1 MVWLDFRIMQL
12 CDSVGVNY
20 LRIMRIHTA
29 AALAAIA
36 LLSACVSPKKYSEL
50 QSSFDTSV
58 QRAEA
63 LKVEAERARISASES
78 DAQKIKALAAL
89 ELAIKDTTALG
100 VESRKMQRAYR
111 DLNSNY
117 EYALQN
123 NSRLVQQ
130 NLTENKTMLERMEG
144 LAVRLAAKE
153 DSLKREQ
160 DRLTGLEEALKLRE
174 QRVAEL
180 QSLISRKDSAAAYL
194 RQRLADALL
203 GFKDRGLTV
212 SMRNGQ
218 VYVSLD
224 NRLMFASG
232 SWEVQPDG
240 SSALTELAKVLNE
253 NKDLKIAVEG
263 HTDSDEFNGKTAV
276 KDNWDLSVMRATSV
290 VKILVKQGVKP
301 QRVQAAGRG
310 EHLPVAP
317 NDYPDGKAKNRRT
330 EIIITP
336 NLGELAD
343 LIQG

>member
-1 MVWLDFRIMQL
+1 MPR
-12 CDSVGVNY
+12 CDSAGVNY
-20 LRIMRIHTA
+20 LRGMRIQVA

-50 QSSFDTSV
+50 QSSYDATV
-58 QRAEA
+58 QRAES
-63 LKVEAERARISASES
+63 LKVEAEKARVAANESE
-78 DAQKIKALAAL
+78 AQKSKALAAL
-89 ELAIKDTTALG
+89 NVAIKDTTAQG
-100 VESRKMQRAYR
+100 AEMRKLQRAYR

-117 EYALQN
+117 EYALKN
-123 NSRLVQQ
+123 NSRLVQE
-130 NLTENKTMLERMEG
+130 NLTENKAMLERMEA
-144 LAVRLAAKE
+144 LAARLAAKE

-160 DRLTGLEEALKLRE
+160 DRLIGLEIALQQRE

-180 QSLISRKDSAAAYL
+180 ERLISRKDSAAAYL

-232 SWEVQPDG
+232 SWDVQPDG
-240 SSALTELAKVLNE
+240 ASALGELAKVLNE

-263 HTDSDEFNGKTAV
+263 HTDSDAFNGKTAV

-290 VKILVKQGVKP
+290 VKILVGKGVTP

-310 EHLPVAP
+310 EFLPISS
-317 NDYPDGKAKNRRT
+317 NDNPEGKAKNRRT

-336 NLGELAD
+336 NLGELAE
-343 LIQG
+343 LIGN

>member
-1 MVWLDFRIMQL
+1 
-12 CDSVGVNY
+12 
-20 LRIMRIHTA
+20 MRIQIA
-29 AALAAIA
+29 AAMAAIA

-50 QSSFDTSV
+50 QSSYDATV

-63 LKVEAERARISASES
+63 LKVEAEKARIAANESE
-78 DAQKIKALAAL
+78 AQKVKALAAL
-89 ELAIKDTTALG
+89 DEAIKDSVSQGA
-100 VESRKMQRAYR
+100 EMRKLQRAYR
-111 DLNSNY
+111 DLNANY
-117 EYALQN
+117 EYALKN

-130 NLTENKTMLERMEG
+130 NLTENKAMLERMES
-144 LAVRLAAKE
+144 LAARLAAKE
-153 DSLKREQ
+153 DSLMREQ
-160 DRLTGLEEALKLRE
+160 ERLTSLEETLQQRE
-174 QRVAEL
+174 LRVAEL
-180 QSLISRKDSAAAYL
+180 ERLISRKDSAAAYL

-232 SWEVQPDG
+232 SWDVQPDG
-240 SSALTELAKVLNE
+240 ASALGELAKVLNE

-263 HTDSDEFNGKTAV
+263 HTDSDAFNGKTAV

-290 VKILVKQGVKP
+290 VKILVGKGLTP
-301 QRVQAAGRG
+301 ERVQAAGRG
-310 EHLPVAP
+310 EFAP
-317 NDYPDGKAKNRRT
+317 IATNETSEGKAKNRRT

-343 LIQG
+343 LLGN

>member
-1 MVWLDFRIMQL
+1 
-12 CDSVGVNY
+12 
-20 LRIMRIHTA
+20 MRIQVA

-50 QSSFDTSV
+50 QSSYDATV

-63 LKVEAERARISASES
+63 LKVEAEKARIAANESE
-78 DAQKIKALAAL
+78 AQKIKALAAL
-89 ELAIKDTTALG
+89 DEAIKDSVSQGA
-100 VESRKMQRAYR
+100 EMRKLQRAYR
-111 DLNSNY
+111 DLNANY
-117 EYALQN
+117 EYALKN

-130 NLTENKTMLERMEG
+130 NLTENKAMLERMES
-144 LAVRLAAKE
+144 LAARLAAKE
-153 DSLKREQ
+153 DSLMREQ
-160 DRLTGLEEALKLRE
+160 ERLTGLEETLQQRE
-174 QRVAEL
+174 LRVAEL
-180 QSLISRKDSAAAYL
+180 ERLISRKDSAAAYL

-232 SWEVQPDG
+232 SWDVQPDG
-240 SSALTELAKVLNE
+240 ASALGELAKVLNE

-263 HTDSDEFNGKTAV
+263 HTDSDAFNGKTAV

-290 VKILVKQGVKP
+290 VKILVGKGLTP
-301 QRVQAAGRG
+301 ERVQAAGRG
-310 EHLPVAP
+310 EFAP
-317 NDYPDGKAKNRRT
+317 IATNETSEGKAKNRRT

-343 LIQG
+343 LIGN

>member
-1 MVWLDFRIMQL
+1 
-12 CDSVGVNY
+12 
-20 LRIMRIHTA
+20 MRIQVC
-29 AALAAIA
+29 AALAAVA

-50 QSSFDTSV
+50 QSSFDASV

-63 LKVEAERARISASES
+63 LKVDAEKARISASES
-78 DAQKIKALAAL
+78 EAQKLKALAAL
-89 ELAIKDTTALG
+89 DAAIKDTSAQG
-100 VESRKMQRAYR
+100 VEMRKLQRAYR

-130 NLTENKTMLERMEG
+130 NLTENKAMLERMEG

-160 DRLTGLEEALKLRE
+160 DRLFVLEQELTQRE
-174 QRVAEL
+174 LRVAEL
-180 QSLISRKDSAAAYL
+180 ERLISRKDSAAAYL

-203 GFKDRGLTV
+203 GFKDRGLSV

-232 SWEVQPDG
+232 SWDVQPDG
-240 SSALTELAKVLNE
+240 ASALSELAKVLNE

-310 EHLPVAP
+310 EHLPIAP
-317 NDYPDGKAKNRRT
+317 NDSPEGKAKNRRT

-336 NLGELAD
+336 NLDELAN
-343 LIQG
+343 LVGN